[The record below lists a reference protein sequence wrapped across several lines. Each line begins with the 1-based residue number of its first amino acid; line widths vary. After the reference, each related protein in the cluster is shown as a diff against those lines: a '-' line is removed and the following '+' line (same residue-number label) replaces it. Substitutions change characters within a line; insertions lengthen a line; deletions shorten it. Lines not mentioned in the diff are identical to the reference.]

1 MSSARDLPKIPPR
14 STPTEVK
21 PVPPL
26 LGGSGWLAIVL
37 LVAALVFGAALF
49 GCTPSQ
55 LAPAKTAATVCNVV
69 ETAAPVALYAWE
81 SEQEAPIVAA
91 AVASGDAD
99 AGHAQLEAQR
109 AKLKPLQ
116 AGLDGLDLVC
126 TSLSK
131 AVKIA
136 EQQGGGAS
144 IADEVVGAVLSQVV
158 KVVKLLLDAGVNI
171 PPRVLQLVQAA

>member
-1 MSSARDLPKIPPR
+1 MSKLDPSQIPSR
-14 STPTEVK
+14 STPTVAE

-26 LGGSGWLAIVL
+26 MGRAGWLAIVL
-37 LVAALVFGAALF
+37 AFAALLFGAALL

-55 LAPAKTAATVCNVV
+55 LAPAKTAAAVCNVV

-81 SEQEAPIVAA
+81 SEQEAPIVAQ
-91 AVASGDAD
+91 AVSSGDAD
-99 AGHAQLEAQR
+99 AGHAALEAQR

-136 EQQGGGAS
+136 EQQGGGS
-144 IADEVVGAVLSQVV
+144 IADEVVAAVLSQVV
-158 KVVKLLLDAGVNI
+158 KVVKLLVDAGVKV
-171 PPRVLQLVQAA
+171 PPAVTQLLQAAA